1 MRTSYFVSRASV
13 IPAHLPG
20 LNPIRR
26 ALFDWLQRNSGRASD
41 YFELPD
47 NRLVEMGQRA

>member
-1 MRTSYFVSRASV
+1 MKTSYFVSRASV
-13 IPAHLPG
+13 GEEHLPG

-26 ALFDWLQRNSGRASD
+26 ALFGWLQRNAGRASD

-47 NRLVEMGQRA
+47 NRLVEMGQRT